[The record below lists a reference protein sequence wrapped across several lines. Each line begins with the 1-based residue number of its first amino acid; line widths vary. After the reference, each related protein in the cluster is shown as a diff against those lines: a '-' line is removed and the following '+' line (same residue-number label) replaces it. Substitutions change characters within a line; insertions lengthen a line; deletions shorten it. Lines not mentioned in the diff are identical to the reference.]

1 MSVTDEMTFEMRDMN
16 AKLIALAAWAG
27 LVVAAWAAEKA
38 PEDYRFGQ
46 GGVAAAAVQEGV
58 PPPADAPYRN
68 PALSA
73 EKRAADL
80 MPRLTNAERIRV
92 LRMTACQSAGDI
104 PRIGLSA
111 FRTLDGPNGPRTDDR
126 PVTYLPAPIAY
137 AAAWDKELAY
147 EIGRVQ
153 GEETRGVFKAAET
166 PARVLFGP
174 TVNIA
179 RTPLGGRSF
188 ENFGEDPVLA
198 GETAAAYCRGVQGAG
213 VAACPKHWLL
223 NDQEWCRTVIDVDVP
238 ERALREIYARPFEIA
253 VKKADPWA
261 VMNSYNA
268 VRGSFAAWNAP
279 LHDLLF
285 GFGFSGAVYADWS
298 GFRDFTKAWNG
309 GTTFETDV
317 KTRDEPTTQKLVKQL
332 EAGGFDR
339 ARFDEAV
346 RRALVHYFRIGA
358 FDRDTPSEKALQAR
372 CEKAF
377 ASPEHAAVARRAAEE
392 SLVLL
397 KNDKAF
403 LPLDR
408 TRVRKVAVVGPGAD
422 HRYSLASG
430 NGVHRCGGAAAIL
443 PLSEQTPLEA
453 CVATFGRENVVYAPG
468 FWYDVRSRR
477 STVPP
482 VVERDPVAAA
492 KEADVV
498 LFFGGTDHSYD
509 HEAPGWGVIANA
521 DKPGLNLKGPQA
533 ELIARVAKANP
544 NVVVCL
550 NLGAPV
556 SVQPW
561 IGDVKAVLVTWY
573 AGQAGAQTTLD
584 AIFGKVNPSG
594 KLPYTFGRRLEDWP
608 CHRMGEDVYP
618 GRIGEWPAKVTM
630 TSLFAKETYAD
641 GIWVGYRGFDRD
653 GTRPEFAF
661 GHGLSYTAFE
671 IASTPDGAA
680 GTKTVRVK
688 NVGGRSGRCVV
699 QAYVAKQAP
708 GVEMPAKE
716 LVDFASV
723 TLAAGEAKTVAFRPE
738 ADWFRYWDEKAGT
751 WSEAPRATLLVGE
764 ASDRLNVSM
773 KIR

>member
-1 MSVTDEMTFEMRDMN
+1 M
-16 AKLIALAAWAG
+16 AKTRNFLTGLAM
-27 LVVAAWAAEKA
+27 LSAAACAAAEKA
-38 PEDYRFGQ
+38 PEDYRFGH
-46 GGVAAAAVQEGV
+46 GGVAAAAAQEGV

-68 PALSA
+68 AALPA
-73 EKRAADL
+73 ERRAADL
-80 MPRLTNAERIRV
+80 MPRLTAAEKVRV

-104 PRIGLSA
+104 PRIGLAA

-137 AAAWDKELAY
+137 AASWDRELVR

-153 GEETRGVFKAAET
+153 GEETRGVYKSHET

-174 TVNIA
+174 TINIA

-268 VRGSFAAWNAP
+268 VRGVFAAWNAP

-285 GFGFSGAVYADWS
+285 GFGFSGAVYADWG

-317 KTRDEPTTQKLVKQL
+317 SSRDEPTTQRLVKQL
-332 EAGGFDR
+332 ADGGFDR

-358 FDRDTPSEKALQAR
+358 FDRDTPEEKRLQAR
-372 CEKAF
+372 CEQSFGGAD
-377 ASPEHAAVARRAAEE
+377 HAAVARRAAAE

-397 KNDKAF
+397 KNDGAF

-408 TRVRKVAVVGPGAD
+408 TRIRKVAVIGPGAD
-422 HRYSLASG
+422 QRYSLASG
-430 NGVHRCGGAAAIL
+430 HKVHQCGGAAAIL
-443 PLSEQTPLEA
+443 PIAEPTPLEA
-453 CVATFGRENVVYAPG
+453 CVAAFGRGNVVYAPG
-468 FWYDVRSRR
+468 FRYDVKSRR

-482 VVERDPVAAA
+482 MVERDPVAAA

-509 HEAPGWGVIANA
+509 HEAAGWGVVPNA
-521 DKPGLNLKGPQA
+521 DKPGLDLKGPQA
-533 ELIARVAKANP
+533 ELIARVAAANP

-561 IGDVKAVLVTWY
+561 LASVKAVLVTWY
-573 AGQAGAQTTLD
+573 AGQFGAEATLD
-584 AIFGKVNPSG
+584 ALLGKVNPSG

-618 GRIGEWPAKVTM
+618 GRIGEWPAKVNGL
-630 TSLFAKETYAD
+630 SLFAKETYAD

-653 GTRPEFAF
+653 GIRPEFAF
-661 GHGLSYTAFE
+661 GHGLSYTSFE
-671 IASTPDGAA
+671 IASAPARGD
-680 GTKTVRVK
+680 GTKAVRVK
-688 NVGGRSGRCVV
+688 NVGGRAGRCVV
-699 QAYVAKQAP
+699 QCYVTKTAP

-723 TLAAGEAKTVAFRPE
+723 TLAAGEEKTVAFRPE
-738 ADWFRYWDEKAGT
+738 PEWLRYWDERSGKWAQ
-751 WSEAPRATLLVGE
+751 APRGVLRIGE
-764 ASDRLNVSM
+764 ASDRLTVQM
-773 KIR
+773 EL